1 MRTLLLFL
9 LVYNFTFSQTK
20 KQETVEKKY
29 EPIEV
34 KTINEIKVGDADYY
48 EETLPFAVVEQIPL
62 FENCKNV
69 EKKDQMNCFYEE
81 MKKHVKKHLKY
92 PKEAKD
98 NKVDSRVVAI
108 FDIDKNG
115 KVINIRVRSN
125 QKDNYKILFEEETK
139 RIISLLPDFIPG
151 TQRKKTV
158 VVTYSIPVIFKL

>member
-1 MRTLLLFL
+1 MRFLALSLFL
-9 LVYNFTFSQTK
+9 FSFTFLQAQKIEVREIKISDP
-20 KQETVEKKY
+20 ETVLVQEA
-29 EPIEV
+29 
-34 KTINEIKVGDADYY
+34 GDLYQTEDMAIPF
-48 EETLPFAVVEQIPL
+48 TLVEQIPL
-62 FENCKNV
+62 FNSC
-69 EKKDQMNCFYEE
+69 EKIEKTLQRECFHEE
-81 MKKHVKKHLKY
+81 MKKHVEKHLKY

>member
-48 EETLPFAVVEQIPL
+48 EETLRFAVVEQIPL

-69 EKKDQMNCFYEE
+69 EKKDQMNCFYE
-81 MKKHVKKHLKY
+81 
-92 PKEAKD
+92 
-98 NKVDSRVVAI
+98 
-108 FDIDKNG
+108 
-115 KVINIRVRSN
+115 
-125 QKDNYKILFEEETK
+125 
-139 RIISLLPDFIPG
+139 
-151 TQRKKTV
+151 
-158 VVTYSIPVIFKL
+158 